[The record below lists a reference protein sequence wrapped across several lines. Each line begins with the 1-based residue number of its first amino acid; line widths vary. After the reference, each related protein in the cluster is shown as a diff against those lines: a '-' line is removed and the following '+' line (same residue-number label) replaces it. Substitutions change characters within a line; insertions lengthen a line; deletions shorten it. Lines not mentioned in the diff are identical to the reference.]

1 MESLQFALN
10 PYSFVSVPLFIL
22 GLASTL
28 YLFRI
33 EEKTAATWS
42 LIGVIGSFTL
52 AAVAMFV
59 ATFVVLWGVAW
70 WPAQDAFVVLGM
82 AAMILFVYHFPD
94 QDRSLVT
101 RLALLFGIGASVIAL
116 GYSVYF
122 AYQILIQRAFDLQ
135 APAIYSFLMPL
146 AFLVA
151 LVVSVRRTIR
161 VHKKA
166 LGCSEDWQHAL
177 LALVRPQ
184 DRRARVLRNF
194 SLALSLGLLQ
204 GLASGLSAAGLVPLP
219 LDVYA
224 IGFSLLLMVVA
235 IVYAT
240 FEHADQQPS
249 LIVKLVGF
257 SLVTL
262 LAILG
267 AVGLFE
273 THAAA
278 VQSDKERV
286 LQVEIVRQAIRS
298 DDLTALPEVPEA
310 VVYVGQDEHLVYARD
325 AEVVPPV
332 EETLRQEIESPG
344 SAWSYYTELYFRWNK
359 TPEQVTLRYG
369 AHPVGSVH
377 QYAGYLFV
385 EDGAKYEVGFSLA
398 EMAQSVHHEALLM
411 TGVVL
416 LSSLF
421 IVLIF
426 PLFFRVNLVKP
437 LDRLLEGVR
446 RVNAGDLDVS
456 VPIAYQDEVGFLTR
470 SFNNMTA
477 SIKTEIA
484 ERQRAEAGAWESEA
498 RFRTLFEHAP
508 LCIFEMDSSQSPP
521 AILRANHQAEQV
533 YGWSSEEF
541 VGMPIGQ
548 MFSSQEMPHLA
559 QVEGAL
565 RAGETVTL
573 ESVSQRR
580 DGSVFPVRISASP
593 QAAPNMNQIILTIE
607 DITAEKARRSEEEA
621 IAEERR
627 RIAREIHD
635 GLAQALA
642 SLRLRADVWHT
653 LVDRDPSQLHAEL
666 DRLQEILGQGIREV
680 RRSIFALRPVALEE
694 LGFYPA
700 LQRFIEDF
708 GEQNQLRVDLRISGP
723 QDRLPVPLEPVLFRI
738 VQEALNNVSKH
749 AQASAV
755 SITLDLESASEVALQ
770 VRDDGVGFDLALL
783 DQAVRNERLGL
794 KHMRERVENL
804 QGTFSLHSQPGKGT
818 EIQVMISSGSE
829 E

>member
-52 AAVAMFV
+52 GAVAMFV
-59 ATFVVLWGVAW
+59 TTFVILWGVAS
-70 WPAQDAFVVLGM
+70 WPAQDAFVVFGM
-82 AAMILFVYHFPD
+82 AAMILFVYYFPER
-94 QDRSLVT
+94 DRSLIA
-101 RLALLFGIGASVIAL
+101 RLALLFGIGASTLAL

-122 AYQILIQRAFDLQ
+122 AYQILVHRSFELQ
-135 APAIYSFLMPL
+135 APAAYPFLMPL

-151 LVVSVRRTIR
+151 LVVSIRRTIH
-161 VHKKA
+161 VHQKA
-166 LGCSEDWQHAL
+166 LGRSDGWRRAF
-177 LALVRPQ
+177 LALWRPQ
-184 DRRARVLRNF
+184 GRCARVLRNF

-273 THAAA
+273 THAAT

-286 LQVEIVRQAIRS
+286 LQVEIVHRAILS
-298 DDLTALPEVPEA
+298 GDLTALPGSVA
-310 VVYVGQDEHLVYARD
+310 YVSQDERLVYARD
-325 AEVVPPV
+325 VDIVPLA
-332 EETLRQEIESPG
+332 EETRWREIEPPG
-344 SAWSYYTELYFRWNK
+344 PVWSYYTELFLRWNK
-359 TPEQVTLRYG
+359 SPEQIALRYG
-369 AHPVGSVH
+369 AHPVGSVY
-377 QYAGYLFV
+377 QYVGYLFV
-385 EDGAKYEVGFSLA
+385 EDGAEYEVGFSLA
-398 EMAQSVHHEALLM
+398 EMAQSVHNEALLM
-411 TGVVL
+411 TAVVL

-426 PLFFRVNLVKP
+426 PLFFRANLVKP
-437 LDRLLEGVR
+437 LDKLLEGVR
-446 RVNAGDLDVS
+446 QVNAGDLDVS

-477 SIKTEIA
+477 SIKIEIA
-484 ERQRAEAGAWESEA
+484 ERQRAEAEARESEA

-508 LCIFEMDSSQSPP
+508 LCIFEMDSSQTPP
-521 AILRANHQAEQV
+521 AILRANRQAEQV

-541 VGMPIGQ
+541 VGMPINR
-548 MFSSQEMPHLA
+548 MFSSHEIPHLA

-593 QAAPNMNQIILTIE
+593 EAAPNASPIILTIE
-607 DITAEKARRSEEEA
+607 EITAEKARRSEEEA

-653 LVDRDPSQLHAEL
+653 LVDRDPSKLHAEL
-666 DRLQEILGQGIREV
+666 DRLQEILGAGIREV

-700 LQRFIEDF
+700 LQQFINDF
-708 GEQNQLRVDLRISGP
+708 GEQNQLRVDLRILGS
-723 QDRLPVPLEPVLFRI
+723 QDRLPASLEPVLFRI
-738 VQEALNNVSKH
+738 IQEALNNVGKH
-749 AQASAV
+749 AQASTV
-755 SITLDLESASEVALQ
+755 WIELDLESASEVVLQ
-770 VRDDGVGFDLALL
+770 MRDDGVGFDLALL

-804 QGTFSLHSQPGKGT
+804 RGTFRLHSQSGEGM
-818 EIQVMISSGSE
+818 EIQLAIPMGSKE
-829 E
+829 